1 MTNRVPLTL
10 FTNISSITPYGWWSD
25 PLNQSNPWTGYPY
38 QWQVEVKVT
47 SQTHSDPTTTQP
59 YTYNGLDVAIGD
71 WLVFNNNALAVEIV
85 AILYQDDFNLTL
97 IVEDVALHNLLND
110 PGQSGNGIGS
120 TSGDDNFD
128 CLIINLNDEGIPI
141 FASIPDYSIPIN
153 LIADITNRFQF
164 RNYIQDYILSDQPGN
179 SFSLGDVVYLR
190 NDGTYHPSVSSDP
203 DSTRSIGTVTSI
215 DQPDVG
221 NFTYRPFGRYVKN
234 LPTLPG
240 LPGDRLY
247 VSATNPGKLTN
258 QAPYDSAIPVYIK
271 INDTSAILSPASGG
285 SGNTGNIVINE
296 NNITAVNPNGNIN
309 LIVNGTGTV
318 NIGNVLISPEYIS
331 TVTPGV
337 PLILSA
343 NDANVTVTTPLDMAG
358 NQIINVADPVNPQD
372 AATKSYVD
380 AIASGLN
387 AKDAVNVATTSPL
400 DSTYTPNV
408 AYGSL
413 TGNVYQRLILDNYE
427 PELNDRVLVKN
438 QTNEIENGIYRVVQ
452 IGNPSQP
459 WLLSRTSDFNGQS
472 PSGLIKAG
480 DFVFVEYGTTYA
492 GTGWVQ
498 TTPNPV
504 TVNLSPIHWT
514 QFSSAGVIQPGFG
527 LTQTGTVFDV
537 NVAALID
544 TSKGLN
550 AIPSQIGHNVLEIQ
564 LDPLAPLE
572 FNQGGLRVKNTVAGT
587 GLNFDIPS
595 GSININSSQPTVT
608 QLGTV
613 NVGVWNATVIGYQYG
628 GTGLNSI
635 GSSRQVLSVTVD
647 GISLEYTNHSQITEA
662 DSPPN
667 SPSPQDG
674 DRWYSN
680 TTGTLFTWITDVNGG
695 HWIEL

>member
-1 MTNRVPLTL
+1 MTNRIPLTL
-10 FTNISSITPYGWWSD
+10 FTNVREITPYGWWND
-25 PLNQSNPWTGYPY
+25 PLNTNDPWNGYPY
-38 QWQVEVKVT
+38 QWQVQVKVN
-47 SQTHSDPTTTQP
+47 SQTHSDPTTATP
-59 YTYNGLDVAIGD
+59 YTYNGLDITIGD
-71 WLVFNNNALAVEIV
+71 WLVFNNNGLAVEII
-85 AILYQDDFNLTL
+85 AITYQDDFNLTL

-110 PGQSGNGIGS
+110 PGQSGNGIGNA
-120 TSGDDNFD
+120 SGDDNFD
-128 CLIINLNDEGIPI
+128 CLIINLNAEGIPI

-164 RNYIQDYILSDQPGN
+164 RNYIQDYIPANQLGN
-179 SFSLGDVVYLR
+179 SFSIGDVVYLR
-190 NDGTYHPSVSSDP
+190 NDGTYHASISSDANS
-203 DSTRSIGTVTSI
+203 STSIGTVTSLN
-215 DQPDVG
+215 QPDVG
-221 NFTYRPFGRYVKN
+221 NFTYRPLGRYVKN

-247 VSATNPGKLTN
+247 ISDIDPGKLTSH
-258 QAPYDSAIPVYIK
+258 APHDAAIPVYIK
-271 INDTSAILSPASGG
+271 IDDTSAILSPASGG
-285 SGNTGNIVINE
+285 SITGNIVINQ

-309 LIVNGTGTV
+309 LVVNGTGTV
-318 NIGNVLISPEYIS
+318 NIGNILISPEYIS

-343 NDANVTVTTPLDMAG
+343 NEANVTITTPLDMAG
-358 NQIINVADPVNPQD
+358 NKIINLADPQQSQD
-372 AATKSYVD
+372 AATKGYVD

-387 AKDAVNVATTSPL
+387 AKDAVNAATTTAL
-400 DSTYTPNV
+400 DATYTPNV

-413 TGNVYQRLILDNYE
+413 TSNVYQQLILDDYY
-427 PELNDRVLVKN
+427 PELNDRILVKD
-438 QTNEIENGIYRVVQ
+438 QPDEIENGIYRVVQ
-452 IGNPSQP
+452 IGSPSQP
-459 WLLSRTSDFNGQS
+459 WLLSRTTDFNGQA
-472 PSGLIKAG
+472 PTGLVKAG
-480 DFVFVEYGTTYA
+480 DFVFVEYGTKYA

-504 TVNLSPIHWT
+504 VVNLSPIRWT

-564 LDPLAPLE
+564 LDPLAPLD
-572 FNQGGLRVKNTVAGT
+572 FNQGGLRVKNSIAGT

-595 GSININSSQPTVT
+595 GSLNINSEQPTVT

-613 NVGVWNATVIGYQYG
+613 NVGIWNATVIGYQYG
-628 GTGLNSI
+628 GTGLTTI

-647 GISLEYTNHSQITEA
+647 GTALEYTNHSQIIEV
-662 DSPPN
+662 DSPPMLPN
-667 SPSPQDG
+667 PQDG

-680 TTGTLFTWITDVNGG
+680 TTGTLFTWITDTNGG